1 MPEYQYLRWGKA
13 SELDYKALNAMA
25 LNDELIRDIIE
36 QAPRGA
42 LLWKRIDSA
51 TLTST
56 AFNSIEGFDA
66 LKFDVESNR
75 HIRIQLY
82 PFTANSSLVSAKL
95 QINLVIDGVYSYGK
109 TSTLG
114 SAEEDVISENVYYSS
129 ALSAGTHTVSVKYK
143 ITTATT
149 TNITLPSGALLLI
162 EDLGKNVDA

>member
-25 LNDELIRDIIE
+25 LNDELIRDMID
-36 QAPRGA
+36 QKPKGT
-42 LLWKRIDSA
+42 LLWKRVESA

-56 AFNSIEGFDA
+56 TFNSIEGFDA
-66 LKFDVESNR
+66 LQFDVEANR
-75 HIRIQLY
+75 HIKIQLY

-95 QINLVIDGVYSYGK
+95 QINLVIDDVYSYGK
-109 TSTLG
+109 TSTVG

-129 ALSAGTHTVSVKYK
+129 SLAAGSHTISVKYK
-143 ITTATT
+143 IISATT

-162 EDLGKNVDA
+162 QDLGKNMDA